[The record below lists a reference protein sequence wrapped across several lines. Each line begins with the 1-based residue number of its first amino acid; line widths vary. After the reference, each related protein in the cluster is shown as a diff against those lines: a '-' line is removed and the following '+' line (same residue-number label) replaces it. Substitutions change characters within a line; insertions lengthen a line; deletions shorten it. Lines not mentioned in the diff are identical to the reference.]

1 MPVPNEDLHKPLK
14 AINKTIA
21 KLREDVQTLTGEV
34 KKVHSVVREAAESV
48 RDAIHE
54 NIRAQAEL
62 KLMDHVMEVKSVK
75 PQIEAEHGQI
85 ETEQAELDERLASIG
100 DRYERQQRELDET
113 ARERIRDLGEH
124 IFALDEEQFE
134 AGIEEPF
141 TEQVTPTWRTLQAH
155 NETVGDERSDRV
167 RETAGD
173 TVQTIHDFVDRQESL
188 IETVR
193 DHRFDADAT
202 ELPTDERER
211 LQVPYYVV
219 EYEADGVTQQE
230 VVVPSS
236 LATDADSEW
245 CRVSLDAFAGAEEV
259 LSRAPGVS
267 NPDRTES
274 LAADDVARH
283 LADYTESTPLAPSY
297 GEAVREAMPED
308 GSVPVHIE
316 GGDD

>member
-1 MPVPNEDLHKPLK
+1 MANDDLHKPLK

-34 KKVHSVVREAAESV
+34 KKVHSVIREAAETV

-54 NIRAQAEL
+54 NIHAQAEL
-62 KLMDHVMEVKSVK
+62 KLMDHVMEVKAVE
-75 PQIEAEHGQI
+75 PQIEAEHEQI
-85 ETEQAELDERLASIG
+85 DAEQAELDERLASIG
-100 DRYERQQRELDET
+100 DRYERQQRELDEK

-155 NETVGDERSDRV
+155 NESVGDERSDRV
-167 RETAGD
+167 REAAGD

-193 DHRFDADAT
+193 DHRFDAEGT
-202 ELPTDERER
+202 RLPTDERER

-219 EYEADGVTQQE
+219 EYEADGVTQRE

-245 CRVSLDAFAGAEEV
+245 CRVSLDPFEGAEQ
-259 LSRAPGVS
+259 LLAGAPGVS
-267 NPDRTES
+267 EPSRTES
-274 LAADDVARH
+274 LSADAVARH
-283 LADYTESTPLAPSY
+283 LSDYSESTPLAPSY
-297 GEAVREAMPED
+297 GEAVREAMPDD
-308 GSVPVHIE
+308 GSVPVRIE